1 MDKAQRERK
10 LNITADAIFSN
21 GITDDEYERI
31 KEQANYRPCAWCG
44 KTFRW
49 TLQFFPGPK
58 TNNGNDKY
66 CDPRCVEQ
74 AERKHAPLNNLQAT
88 DGTIVDGWLV

>member
-1 MDKAQRERK
+1 MNKAQRERK
-10 LNITADAIFSN
+10 LNVTADAIFSG

-31 KEQANYRPCAWCG
+31 REQVNYRPCAWCG

-58 TNNGNDKY
+58 TDNGSDKY
-66 CDPRCVEQ
+66 CAPRCVEQ
-74 AERKHAPLNNLQAT
+74 AERHYAPSIKPQPK
-88 DGTIVDGWLV
+88 GVTIDGWDV